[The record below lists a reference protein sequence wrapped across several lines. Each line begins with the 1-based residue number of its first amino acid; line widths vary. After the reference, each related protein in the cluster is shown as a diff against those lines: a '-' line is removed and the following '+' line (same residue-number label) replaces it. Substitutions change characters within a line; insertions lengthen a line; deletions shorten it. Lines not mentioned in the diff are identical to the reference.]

1 MKIKWF
7 KKGKRMDEVATRLEI
22 PKKIESLN
30 KLNKMHWSDRHRY
43 TSDWAQQIFVEHL
56 RKYRS
61 KPKKAKEKRYVQI
74 TSLRKRKLDM
84 DNLIGGCKGLV
95 DALKKHD
102 LIVDDSPKWIEV
114 DYSQEIESKNPR
126 TVIEVRGCVGS
137 EVSE

>member
-1 MKIKWF
+1 MKTIH
-7 KKGKRMDEVATRLEI
+7 LET

-30 KLNKMHWSDRHRY
+30 RILKMPSWARKRY
-43 TSDWAQQIFVEHL
+43 NVDWRQEIYIEYL

-61 KPKKAKEKRYVQI
+61 KPKQAKEKRYVQI
-74 TSLRKRKLDM
+74 TSLRTRKLDM

-114 DYSQEIESKNPR
+114 EYKQGIESKNPR
-126 TVIEVRGCVGS
+126 TVIEVRESVGS